1 MQRHESAASVQRLA
15 LLLAVLWTSHTLAA
29 KEYKEGQHFPPF
41 IWPSEPPKDCPFE
54 PSKDI
59 VGIAFTGVHSDYRV
73 ADTWYPSWASDG
85 NLYSP
90 WTDGSAPRA
99 DGSRENSNS
108 GTGKDAT
115 TGQAVLIGDDPLSLK
130 IVSLGLFKGDASPY
144 KGRYPCGS
152 LVYDNV
158 WYYGTYCLAPDGK
171 VDYGTE
177 AYNWPWLGP
186 FVGFRYSTDFG
197 KTWTDTPHT
206 PAKSLFRET
215 GMWGYPVK
223 IGSPHFVDFGK
234 NMEHSPDG
242 KAYLVAHGAPEPD
255 PKPRFGNLS
264 WISGDQI
271 YLLRV
276 TPGIAN
282 MNDASKYEFYAGRDD
297 RGKPVWTSDFAKIQ
311 PLIDWNNNCGCVTI
325 TYDAPLKKYLMCVT
339 DGWPTCAKMSS
350 YILEANE
357 ITGPWRLVTYM
368 KDFGEQ
374 GYFLNIPTK
383 FISPD
388 GRTAWLCYSGN
399 FAKDWRGTVMQEK
412 PPGSHYGLVLQQI
425 KLLDEATRRK
435 YRN

>member
-1 MQRHESAASVQRLA
+1 MTSLRRKLRVYPF
-15 LLLAVLWTSHTLAA
+15 LLATLCLWIATATGGAA
-29 KEYKEGQHFPPF
+29 YKEGRNFPPF
-41 IWPSEPPKDCPFE
+41 VWPSEPPKDCPFE

-59 VGIAFTGVHSDYRV
+59 VGIAFLGVHSDYHV

-99 DGSRENSNS
+99 DGSRESSNS
-108 GTGKDAT
+108 GIGKDAT
-115 TGQAVLIGDDPLSLK
+115 TGQAVLIGDDPLTLK

-152 LVYDNV
+152 LVYNNV

-171 VDYGTE
+171 VNYGTE

-206 PAKSLFRET
+206 PAKPLFGET

-223 IGSPHFVDFGK
+223 IGAPHFVDFGR

-242 KAYLVAHGAPEPD
+242 KAYSRRPRRPGARPQAALRQPELDQRRPDLPAPRHAEHRQHERRLQVRVLRRPRCPRQTRLDERLRQDPAADRLEQQLRLCHRHLRRPAEEVPDVRHRRLAHLRQDEFLH
-255 PKPRFGNLS
+255 PRS
-264 WISGDQI
+264 
-271 YLLRV
+271 
-276 TPGIAN
+276 
-282 MNDASKYEFYAGRDD
+282 
-297 RGKPVWTSDFAKIQ
+297 
-311 PLIDWNNNCGCVTI
+311 
-325 TYDAPLKKYLMCVT
+325 
-339 DGWPTCAKMSS
+339 
-350 YILEANE
+350 NE

-368 KDFGEQ
+368 KEFGEQ

-399 FAKDWRGTVMQEK
+399 FAKDWRGAVMQEK

-425 KLLDEATRRK
+425 RLLDETTRRK
-435 YRN
+435 YSQ